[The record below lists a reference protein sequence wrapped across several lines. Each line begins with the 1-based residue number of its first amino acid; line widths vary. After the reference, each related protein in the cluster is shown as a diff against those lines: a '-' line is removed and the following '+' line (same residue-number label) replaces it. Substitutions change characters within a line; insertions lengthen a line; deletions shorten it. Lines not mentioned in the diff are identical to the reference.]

1 MTIRTASLTSL
12 NQSEGKGFE
21 FGAGDLAALTGP
33 PKFKTVEAEREY
45 LKIKL
50 TAAMRIFDHLGY
62 CHGVVRYLFCSF
74 NIVTNNFVVCRL
86 DISRTFEILFL
97 TSIFELKEVTSI

>member
-1 MTIRTASLTSL
+1 MINVSNDA
-12 NQSEGKGFE
+12 EGKGFE

-33 PKFKTVEAEREY
+33 PKFKTIEAEREY

-62 CHGVVRYLFCSF
+62 CHGVVRYVSSLIAYWNPF
-74 NIVTNNFVVCRL
+74 
-86 DISRTFEILFL
+86 
-97 TSIFELKEVTSI
+97 